1 MKNAKRILCVLLA
14 AALLLCL
21 AACGKEKDGQE
32 GGSARGAASG
42 QQDASTLVKARLDG
56 IYLGQASPEDTALLT
71 GGQEALEAAR
81 EDNLN
86 VNVEYF
92 ARTFGIENL
101 TEELRSTL
109 KDLYKEIFSHA
120 KYTVGT
126 PEQMDE
132 TTWAVP
138 VEVQPI
144 DLVEQMKAA
153 QDEWMAP
160 YYAKYGTAD
169 YNAMSEEQL
178 AAADAEW
185 AALIVSLAQDK
196 LSGLGYKDPEALG
209 AQIVKAED
217 GTWTVSEDDLYT
229 IDEYIVYFP
238 DAGI

>member
-1 MKNAKRILCVLLA
+1 MKNAKRVLCVLLA

-21 AACGKEKDGQE
+21 AACGKEKKEAQ
-32 GGSARGAASG
+32 GAAAPAGSSG
-42 QQDASTLVKARLDG
+42 QLDVSDLVKARLDG
-56 IYLGQASPEDTALLT
+56 IYTGQTAAEAAALLS
-71 GGQEALEAAR
+71 GGQEALQAAQA
-81 EDNLN
+81 DNLN

-101 TEELRSTL
+101 TEELRVTL
-109 KDLYKEIFSHA
+109 TDLYKEIFSRA

-132 TTWAVP
+132 NTWAVP

-169 YNAMSEEQL
+169 YSAMSEEQL

-185 AALIVSLAQDK
+185 ASLIVSLAQDK
-196 LSGLGYKDPEALG
+196 LSGLGYKDPETLG
-209 AQIVKAED
+209 VQVVKAED
-217 GTWTVSEDDLYT
+217 GTWTISEDDLYT

-238 DAGI
+238 DTDI